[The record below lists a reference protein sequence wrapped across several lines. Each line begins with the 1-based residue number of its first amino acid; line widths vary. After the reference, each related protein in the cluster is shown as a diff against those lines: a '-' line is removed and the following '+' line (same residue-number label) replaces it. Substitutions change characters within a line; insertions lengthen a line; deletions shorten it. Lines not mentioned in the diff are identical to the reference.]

1 MKRLSRNFKKKSST
15 TSLKAAEEN
24 ASNSGQTKISSFFTK
39 PGLLSSIATNS
50 QSPGFKTPEPVK
62 KPVKDDEI
70 IEKTP
75 ESDADGFARKRR
87 LFKLKKQTSKVGRLF
102 SSTTSMVSG
111 NLSKTATEV
120 QSPPESKED
129 FAKKRPLSPEIRN
142 EG

>member
-15 TSLKAAEEN
+15 TSLNAAEEN
-24 ASNSGQTKISSFFTK
+24 ASNGGQTKISSFFTK
-39 PGLLSSIATNS
+39 PSLLASIATNS
-50 QSPGFKTPEPVK
+50 KSFKTPEPVK